1 MIKGLIL
8 AGGRS
13 SRMGSDKSLID
24 YHGKPQREF
33 LFDLLS
39 SFCSEVFIS
48 CKEGDA
54 VPEQLNP
61 LIDVFDMDS
70 PLNGILSA
78 FTKDPTSS
86 WLAVAVDMPFVNSD
100 TVKYLLGHR
109 DANKVASC
117 FRDSEGEK
125 PEPLLTLWE
134 PGAYPLLKFF
144 YEEGNISPRNFLE
157 HNDICLLTIP
167 DRKALLN
174 VNSKDELK
182 RIRNSDV

>member
-13 SRMGSDKSLID
+13 SRMGRDKSVID
-24 YHGKPQREF
+24 YHGKPQREY
-33 LFDLLS
+33 LFGLLS

-54 VPEQLNP
+54 VPAQLHP
-61 LIDVFDMDS
+61 LIDVFDIDS

-78 FTKDPTSS
+78 FTKDPTCS

-100 TVKYLLGHR
+100 TLKYLLGHR
-109 DANKVASC
+109 DTNKVATC
-117 FRDSEGEK
+117 FRDSDGEK

-134 PGAYPLLKFF
+134 PCAFPLLKSF

-167 DRKALLN
+167 DKKALLN
-174 VNSKDELK
+174 INSEEELK
-182 RIRNSDV
+182 QFRKS

>member
-13 SRMGSDKSLID
+13 SRMGRDKSLIS

-39 SFCSEVFIS
+39 SFCGEVFIS
-48 CKEGDA
+48 CKDGD
-54 VPEQLNP
+54 VIPDSLNP
-61 LIDVFDMDS
+61 LTDRFDIDS

-78 FTKDPTSS
+78 FTKDPTCS

-100 TVKYLLGHR
+100 TLKYLLGHR
-109 DANKVASC
+109 DTNKVATC

-134 PGAYPLLKFF
+134 PGAFPLLKSF

-157 HNDICLLTIP
+157 LNDICMLTIP
-167 DRKALLN
+167 DKKALLN
-174 VNSKDELK
+174 INSEEELK
-182 RIRNSDV
+182 QIQSSSV